1 MQEIGLALG
10 IALLLSILIG
20 AWIILSIPVYISA
33 RLITMKRIA
42 FTKAMLATLV
52 APLLYAIIAVGSLL
66 LMDSIGVIAI
76 VLALIAAP
84 MAWLWAYKSLFDT
97 GWLRALGI
105 TILSVVLLV
114 ISIWLVSS
122 LMSIILPGLPLQDI
136 SPMPLPPL
144 QNI

>member
-10 IALLLSILIG
+10 VALLLSILIG

-33 RLITMKRIA
+33 RLITMKRIV
-42 FTKAMLATLV
+42 FTRAMLATLV
-52 APLLYAIIAVGSLL
+52 APLLYAIIAVSSLL
-66 LMDSIGVIAI
+66 LMDSIGVIAM

-84 MAWLWAYKSLFDT
+84 MAWLWAYKHLFDT

-114 ISIWLVSS
+114 ISVWLVSS
-122 LMSIILPGLPLQDI
+122 LISIILPALPLQDI
-136 SPMPLPPL
+136 IPMPLPPL
-144 QNI
+144 QNV

>member
-1 MQEIGLALG
+1 MQEMGLALG
-10 IALLLSILIG
+10 VALLLSILIG

-33 RLITMKRIA
+33 RLMTMKRVS
-42 FTKAMLATLV
+42 FPKAMLATLV

-84 MAWLWAYKSLFDT
+84 MAWLWAYKNLFDT

-114 ISIWLVSS
+114 VSIWMVSS
-122 LMSIILPGLPLQDI
+122 MMSIILPDLPLHDI

-144 QNI
+144 QNV